1 MPRKSNKNG
10 GFSKPIK
17 EAPAEYFK
25 MKEFVEKSKKVKQ
38 VEVFGSKASSSNK
51 VNSKKN
57 NTKKK

>member
-25 MKEFVEKSKKVKQ
+25 MKEFVEKSKKIKQ
-38 VEVFGSKASSSNK
+38 VEVFGSK